1 MVPPPAR
8 RGPYGAHTRMSRR
21 TALSAA
27 GVGVAAAALAR
38 GGPAQAQS
46 GKPAKA
52 GGRGGF
58 GWRGIGR

>member
-1 MVPPPAR
+1 MVAHAAR
-8 RGPYGAHTRMSRR
+8 PGLHGAHARISRR
-21 TALSAA
+21 TALGAA
-27 GVGVAAAALAR
+27 GVGVAAAALAQ